1 MYKAPFIWHP
11 TRTYVCTTTAIRR
24 SYEFVRKIYQSR
36 IWSATRGILS
46 RLNYKHC
53 YLQTSLVASTLQRVL
68 HLFRHFADESSFA
81 ARPPG
86 RPLRKATAYAS
97 APPMPGADADK
108 SLATPQYSNGGQGG
122 VPSSQCTLLP
132 RRKFGLPCPIAYARS
147 CRVLA
152 VVLMFNSM
160 VQTRETLPS
169 SNLQLPF
176 VDPQSQVP
184 TPPDFLLT
192 LVYRLLA
199 LGGNQ

>member
-1 MYKAPFIWHP
+1 MYVRQPRSAG
-11 TRTYVCTTTAIRR
+11 RTSLYVRCINVGFGVQPVT
-24 SYEFVRKIYQSR
+24 SC
-36 IWSATRGILS
+36 
-46 RLNYKHC
+46 LNYKHC

-86 RPLRKATAYAS
+86 RPLRKATAYAF

-108 SLATPQYSNGGQGG
+108 SLATPQYSNVGQGG

-132 RRKFGLPCPIAYARS
+132 RRKFGLPCPIAYASS

-160 VQTRETLPS
+160 VHKPGKPFHQATYSCPS
-169 SNLQLPF
+169 WIHRARF
-176 VDPQSQVP
+176 
-184 TPPDFLLT
+184 PPPRIFCPGWCT
-192 LVYRLLA
+192 VYSP
-199 LGGNQ
+199 